1 MNEKKKWKLTG
12 FLVQWEMI
20 LIYLLF
26 LINIL
31 LMLARPNLYFASGTI
46 TSIIQSGM
54 DLCPLVLGM
63 ALVMMMGE
71 IDVSCAANM
80 IFCSM
85 TTGLLMDRGVPAVVC
100 VLAGIATGVLL
111 GMFNGVLVGYVG
123 MPSVIVTISNSL
135 LYRGVVKIILDVNVL
150 RNFPAFYTKLAWNQ
164 IAGIPLAMI
173 IFLLMAAVFVVI
185 LQKTGFGRKLYIIGN
200 NAVTAEYS
208 GINVRKTKLTVY
220 LIMGVMCGIASIFF
234 VGRMG
239 GGVSS
244 TMGVGYEMNA
254 IAICALGGIST
265 SGGKGKMYGPI
276 ISTFIMAFLIYTLG
290 LMGVDANAKKTLTG
304 LVLLI
309 AVLIPNINKE
319 LFASVRRKFRKI

>member
-20 LIYLLF
+20 LIYLLL

-54 DLCPLVLGM
+54 DLCPLVLGDG
-63 ALVMMMGE
+63 AGY
-71 IDVSCAANM
+71 DD
-80 IFCSM
+80 
-85 TTGLLMDRGVPAVVC
+85 GGDRCILRGQHDFLFHDNRTADGPGVPAVVC
-100 VLAGIATGVLL
+100 VPAGIATGVLL

-135 LYRGVVKIILDVNVL
+135 LYRGSGKDHTGCKCAEK
-150 RNFPAFYTKLAWNQ
+150 FPGLLYEAGLNQ

-208 GINVRKTKLTVY
+208 GINVRKPNWP
-220 LIMGVMCGIASIFF
+220 SI
-234 VGRMG
+234 
-239 GGVSS
+239 
-244 TMGVGYEMNA
+244 
-254 IAICALGGIST
+254 
-265 SGGKGKMYGPI
+265 
-276 ISTFIMAFLIYTLG
+276 
-290 LMGVDANAKKTLTG
+290 
-304 LVLLI
+304 
-309 AVLIPNINKE
+309 
-319 LFASVRRKFRKI
+319 